1 MCACCSK
8 AQLIEQMVRRPH
20 LQLLALSQTIS
31 NDCGL
36 GLGLI
41 QAVQQLPVLQQVAL
55 QVGMTPSVVQGRM
68 PAGHMFCSVLPGGN
82 VSMASNRLA
91 LCSHMLRQGADL
103 KHCLCAVDFHLE
115 RLVLGRWPTSKSAS
129 SAARRLHAHIL
140 PLTFEVARECSSCL
154 SSPASCS
161 LSCSS
166 CCSRAL
172 RWDSSCGCI
181 CWMVSPSTCP
191 SKPPLQQSSSD
202 FVTCW
207 LGLCKA
213 LC

>member
-1 MCACCSK
+1 MKGMGGMCACCSK
-8 AQLIEQMVRRPH
+8 AQLIEQMVRRPY

-103 KHCLCAVDFHLE
+103 KRCLCSVDFHLE
-115 RLVLGRWPTSKSAS
+115 RIGAG
-129 SAARRLHAHIL
+129 
-140 PLTFEVARECSSCL
+140 EVANLQISFLCSTATACTCL
-154 SSPASCS
+154 APH
-161 LSCSS
+161 L
-166 CCSRAL
+166 
-172 RWDSSCGCI
+172 
-181 CWMVSPSTCP
+181 
-191 SKPPLQQSSSD
+191 
-202 FVTCW
+202 
-207 LGLCKA
+207 
-213 LC
+213 